1 MNYHSG
7 PRYQKGRGLG
17 NIFMSMFRGLA
28 PIARLGMQAGKKI
41 LSSPL
46 AKKLG
51 NAALDVAKTSATS
64 LAADLVDGKNMNESM
79 QQELE
84 KARSK
89 IATTLRGGRK
99 RKRHNHKIKH
109 NRAVKSKKIKTVYNL
124 LD

>member
-28 PIARLGMQAGKKI
+28 PIARLGMQAGKNL

-51 NAALDVAKTSATS
+51 NAALDVAKASASTM
-64 LAADLVDGKNMNESM
+64 AADLVEGKNMNESM

-84 KARSK
+84 KARTK

-99 RKRHNHKIKH
+99 RKKHTHKNK
-109 NRAVKSKKIKTVYNL
+109 NKQTSKNKKIKTMYNL